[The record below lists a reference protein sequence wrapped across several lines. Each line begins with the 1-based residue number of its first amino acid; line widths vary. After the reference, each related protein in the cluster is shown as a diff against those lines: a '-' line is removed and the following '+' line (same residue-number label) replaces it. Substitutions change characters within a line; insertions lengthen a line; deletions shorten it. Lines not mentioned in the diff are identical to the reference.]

1 MTQDRET
8 AIDSTK
14 GGLWRLEH
22 SAVDVAAADVT
33 ILNGYGNS
41 LMDIICRDACS
52 GHDIAKVSY
61 NLMLCLV
68 IMS

>member
-1 MTQDRET
+1 
-8 AIDSTK
+8 
-14 GGLWRLEH
+14 LWRLEH

-52 GHDIAKVSY
+52 GHDIAK
-61 NLMLCLV
+61 MLALSILDSV
-68 IMS
+68 LSLDKQSVWLKFISSK

>member
-1 MTQDRET
+1 
-8 AIDSTK
+8 
-14 GGLWRLEH
+14 LWRLEH